1 MSYRKLAFALIAM
14 LSLTAM
20 AFPAPFAPGERVAFL
35 GDSITRQ
42 AWYLGY
48 LQLHANL
55 TVKGDAVKLVNV
67 GVSGDTAT
75 GALERY
81 DWDIK
86 PVRADRFFVMFG
98 MNDVKVTLYDGKA
111 PDAARKA
118 ERERALATYAK
129 NLRVLI
135 DRLRADGRKVVLM
148 TPTPYDE
155 YAQTNGGTLFKDANE
170 QGLSRCAEIVRRLAA
185 EEQIPCIDLYRPL
198 TQLWKTAP
206 EPGYTRDRVHPTEAG
221 ARLVAAEILKSMG
234 VTEPSLPTN
243 GTAYA
248 TTMQLC
254 QAEGQRR
261 ILPQVRMDITRRGG
275 NPDDRTSFEA
285 TIKAWRMELES
296 RTNCSEKDRRH
307 YLDYF
312 TGIWNY
318 YRKETFHD

>member
-1 MSYRKLAFALIAM
+1 MSRRELAFALSIM
-14 LSLTAM
+14 LSLTVA
-20 AFPAPFAPGERVAFL
+20 AFVAPFAPGERVAFL

-55 TVKGDAVKLVNV
+55 NMEGDAANLVNL
-67 GVSGDTAT
+67 GVSGDTAA

-98 MNDVKVTLYDGKA
+98 MNDVKVTLYDGKDL
-111 PDAARKA
+111 DAARKA
-118 ERERALATYAK
+118 ERERALTAYAQ
-129 NLRVLI
+129 NLRVLV

-155 YAQTNGGTLFKDANE
+155 YSQTNEGTLFKDANE
-170 QGLSRCAEIVRRLAA
+170 QGLSLCAETVRNLAI

-198 TQLWKTAP
+198 TQLWKIAP
-206 EPGYTRDRVHPTEAG
+206 EPGYTRDRVHPTESG
-221 ARLVAAEILKSMG
+221 ARFVAAEILKSMG
-234 VTEPSLPTN
+234 VTEPVLPTN

-248 TTMQLC
+248 TTMKLC

-275 NPDDRTSFEA
+275 NPADRASFEA
-285 TIKAWRMELES
+285 TVKAWRVELES